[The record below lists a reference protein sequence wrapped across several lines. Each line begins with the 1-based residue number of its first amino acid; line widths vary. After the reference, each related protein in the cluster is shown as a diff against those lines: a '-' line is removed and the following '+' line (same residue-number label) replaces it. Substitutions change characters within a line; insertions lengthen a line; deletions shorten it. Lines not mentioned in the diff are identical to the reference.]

1 MNKTLAD
8 YLEIWG
14 VEDQA
19 IVFSDGSLGAAY
31 ELAPADVSCASDDDI
46 NEIGSKLSMFLN
58 AVPSGFDVQFVQDI
72 EPGNDQV
79 IASHESLTHQQT
91 SNLVTD
97 VTNQRTSRLRDLDS
111 NGLLPKHTL
120 RILFRKPLSSKL
132 VETPSLFKRASKFN
146 SVSQSNLDREIA
158 NFERMVT
165 DAVAPLVSAGL
176 APRKLSS
183 EEVIQMIYAQWN
195 PERNIPLG
203 HFDPD
208 DVRNSLL
215 FTDVG
220 IYERGFSLG
229 GLHHRILSLKL
240 LPDQTYASMAAA
252 LRQLPFGAR
261 LFLSIH
267 VPDQAKELE
276 KLQIQRRIAF
286 SMVSGKQT
294 GVSDIESQAKL
305 NDLEEL
311 IEQMVAAGEKVFRV
325 SLNVLLRAQD
335 NDVLDDM
342 VAKSLLTIRELGGAD
357 ALEESL
363 ASFDVFSQVSI
374 PNARCKERQKYLKT
388 SNLADF
394 LPIFGPWNGHDSPK
408 VLLRSRLGSLIK
420 FDPFSPNL
428 TNANQV
434 ISGGSGSGKSFLTNL
449 ILMQMMKENP
459 QVFIVDIGG
468 SYKKL
473 CENFDGQ
480 YIPLGMDTGLSL
492 NPFDLASGETKPSN
506 QKIKFLVGLVEL
518 MTKENESSGLGRLER
533 AEIESAIE
541 HVYAESKSP
550 CFSELRNLL
559 SKHEDQ
565 SIRRIGKVL
574 GPWCGQ
580 TAFGSFVDRPSN
592 IQLSKP
598 VVCFDLKGLD
608 SVPDLQAA
616 VLYIITD
623 FVWREV
629 QRDRSRMKFLI
640 FDECWKLLEDAAG
653 ASFIGEVFR
662 TFRKYFASAIAIS
675 QNIDDFAKSKIATA
689 ILSNSSV
696 KWILLQKGADK
707 GRLKEVLALNENEVG
722 LISSL
727 TQERGVFSEAFLMV
741 EDRRSVVSVET
752 TPLEYWL
759 ATTDPRDLSLLEQL
773 KAANPGIETNELM
786 KVLATK
792 YPRGHATSGVA

>member
-8 YLEIWG
+8 FLEIWG
-14 VEDQA
+14 VEDKVL
-19 IVFSDGSLGAAY
+19 VFSDGTLGAAF

-46 NEIGSKLSMFLN
+46 NELSSKLSMFLN
-58 AVPSGFDVQFVQDI
+58 ALPSGFDIQFIQDI
-72 EPGNDQV
+72 EPGNNNV
-79 IASHESLTHQQT
+79 IAAHEELTHEKT
-91 SNLVTD
+91 SALVTD
-97 VTNQRTSRLRDLDS
+97 VTHQRTARLRELDS
-111 NGLLPKHTL
+111 NGVLPKHTL
-120 RILFRKPLSSKL
+120 KILFRKPLSSKL
-132 VETPSLFKRASKFN
+132 VETPSLFKRATKFN
-146 SVSQSNLDREIA
+146 TVSQSNLDREIA
-158 NFERMVT
+158 IFVRLVS
-165 DAVAPLVSAGL
+165 DAVAPLVSTGL
-176 APRKLSS
+176 APRRLAS
-183 EEVIQMIYAQWN
+183 EEIIAMIYSQWN
-195 PERNIPLG
+195 PERNVPLG

-220 IYERGFSLG
+220 IYQKGFSLG
-229 GLHHRILSLKL
+229 GLHHRVLSLKL

-267 VPDQAKELE
+267 VPDQTKELE

-286 SMVSGKQT
+286 SMVSGKQE

-325 SLNVLLRAQD
+325 SLNVVLRSD
-335 NDVLDDM
+335 DTELLDDM

-357 ALEESL
+357 ALEETL

-394 LPIFGPWNGHDSPK
+394 LPIFGPWSGHESPK

-480 YIPLGMDTGLSL
+480 YIPLGMDSGLSL
-492 NPFDLASGETKPSN
+492 NPFDLLAGEKKPSN

-518 MTKENESSGLGRLER
+518 MTKESDSAGLGRLER

-541 HVYAESKSP
+541 RVYATSQSP
-550 CFSELRNLL
+550 CFSDLRQLL
-559 SKHEDQ
+559 ASHEEKE
-565 SIRRIGKVL
+565 IKRIGKVL

-592 IQLSKP
+592 ILLSKP

-629 QRDRSRMKFLI
+629 QLDRSRMKFLI

-653 ASFIGEVFR
+653 ATFIGEVFR

-696 KWILLQKGADK
+696 KWILRQKGADK
-707 GRLKEVLALNENEVG
+707 ERLKEVLALNGNEVE
-722 LISSL
+722 LITSL

-741 EDRRSVVSVET
+741 EDKRSVVSVET

-759 ATTDPRDLSLLEQL
+759 ATTDPRDLSLLEKWKVENPTL
-773 KAANPGIETNELM
+773 DTNGIMKA
-786 KVLATK
+786 LAAQF
-792 YPRGHATSGVA
+792 PRGHASIGAA